1 MKKNFRTTPYD
12 TLEFR
17 ALDYLRKQLNDENLI
32 DDDFFAILDNGDHEY
47 LYHILHGGF
56 KGYNEMTDNELAI
69 ECDEREI
76 SAT

>member
-32 DDDFFAILDNGDHEY
+32 DDDPIGRLIEEYEKVRAKCFLLEVKFDKIMAYLNGD
-47 LYHILHGGF
+47 
-56 KGYNEMTDNELAI
+56 KNEW
-69 ECDEREI
+69 
-76 SAT
+76 